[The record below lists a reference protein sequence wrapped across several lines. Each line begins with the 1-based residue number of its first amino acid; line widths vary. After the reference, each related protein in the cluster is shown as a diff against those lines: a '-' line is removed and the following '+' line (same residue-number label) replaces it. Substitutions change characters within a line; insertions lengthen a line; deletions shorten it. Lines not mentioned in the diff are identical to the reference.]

1 MTERKLIVEA
11 VGGLLRVVTGYE
23 HLLKLSAIAPRTK
36 SDVRTQFFQSSAFH
50 ITHTMRFGGVIDIFQ
65 VYILLDTEFLKRL
78 LIYLF
83 QFPRIFLEDRNDSEK
98 TA

>member
-1 MTERKLIVEA
+1 
-11 VGGLLRVVTGYE
+11 
-23 HLLKLSAIAPRTK
+23 
-36 SDVRTQFFQSSAFH
+36 
-50 ITHTMRFGGVIDIFQ
+50 MRFGGVIDIFQ

-98 TA
+98 TAWQLLLLCTSDVLQPGQSVPCDPLII